1 MKLYLNYLSP
11 YSQKTLV
18 GLYEKEVKFTP
29 EIVNLGD
36 AEARA
41 AYAKVYPLGKVPL
54 LALDDGYLIP
64 ESTTILE
71 YADQKFDTGTRLISD
86 TDKDLARRT
95 RFMDRQ
101 FDLYIT
107 EAFLRIFFAGD
118 RPGVPPENPNAR
130 EVRRLEGANK
140 TLRTTYDYLNRH
152 FAKNTW
158 ALGDAFSLADCSAIG
173 LFYSKMA
180 VPLDD
185 HPELARYVGRL
196 AERPSIARVLKE
208 AAPYIAKAGGK

>member
-41 AYAKVYPLGKVPL
+41 AYVKIYPLGKVPL
-54 LALDDGYLIP
+54 LMLEDGYLIP

-71 YADQKFDTGTRLISD
+71 YVDGKFDTGTRLISN
-86 TDKDLARRT
+86 TDKDLARKT
-95 RFMDRQ
+95 RFLDRQ
-101 FDLYIT
+101 FDLYIND
-107 EAFLRIFFAGD
+107 AFQRIFFAGD
-118 RPGVPPENPNAR
+118 RPGVWPEDANAR
-130 EVRRLEGANK
+130 ETRRLEGAKK
-140 TLRTTYDYLNRH
+140 TLRTTYDYLNHH

-158 ALGDAFSLADCSAIG
+158 AMGDAFSMADCAAVA
-173 LFYSKMA
+173 LFYSRMA
-180 VPLDD
+180 VPFDD
-185 HPELARYVGRL
+185 HPELGRYVGRL
-196 AERPSIARVLKE
+196 AERASVARVLKE
-208 AAPYIAKAGGK
+208 AAPYMPKGGAK